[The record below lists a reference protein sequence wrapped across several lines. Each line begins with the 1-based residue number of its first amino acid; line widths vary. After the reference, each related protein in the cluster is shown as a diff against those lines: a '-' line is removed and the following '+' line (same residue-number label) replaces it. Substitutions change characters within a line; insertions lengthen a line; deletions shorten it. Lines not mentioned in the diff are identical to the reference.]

1 MNLSMRDKK
10 ILLMFLG
17 VLLFALSFLFVYKPQ
32 MEEAAQISAN
42 NDSLQERLSQ
52 LLELAQ
58 NREQYVNDTETMQ
71 AEIDEYC
78 KQFPYTVRSEDG
90 IVLAMNMENSLDMT
104 ISNVSL
110 GERTFVYSMDGGSNA
125 DGAEAP
131 QETMMEQGNQQTQ
144 DQIDQIEGTDSSLG
158 NDGYST
164 IDSSNSVQST
174 IQGDSTVTPALYR
187 TQDTVQFNGTY
198 KSLKEAVKYLA
209 DQSGRMTLDNVNASF
224 DSSTGNL
231 TGTMTINIFSMTGG
245 STSYSTPDAGST
257 VYGTDNIF
265 GTIENTKKSKKSK
278 KKAAETVA
286 ADTEAQQNQEA
297 AQTPADETTDATQSA
312 EAAAQ

>member
-58 NREQYVNDTETMQ
+58 NR
-71 AEIDEYC
+71 DEYC

-174 IQGDSTVTPALYR
+174 IQGDSTGTPALYR

-198 KSLKEAVKYLA
+198 KSLKEAAKYLA

-245 STSYSTPDAGST
+245 STSYSAPDAGST

-297 AQTPADETTDATQSA
+297 AQTPTDETTDSTQSA

>member
-1 MNLSMRDKK
+1 
-10 ILLMFLG
+10 
-17 VLLFALSFLFVYKPQ
+17 
-32 MEEAAQISAN
+32 
-42 NDSLQERLSQ
+42 
-52 LLELAQ
+52 
-58 NREQYVNDTETMQ
+58 
-71 AEIDEYC
+71 
-78 KQFPYTVRSEDG
+78 
-90 IVLAMNMENSLDMT
+90 
-104 ISNVSL
+104 
-110 GERTFVYSMDGGSNA
+110 
-125 DGAEAP
+125 
-131 QETMMEQGNQQTQ
+131 MEQGNQQTQ

-174 IQGDSTVTPALYR
+174 IQGDSTGTPALYR
-187 TQDTVQFNGTY
+187 TQDTVQFSGTY

-245 STSYSTPDAGST
+245 STSFSAADAGST

-286 ADTEAQQNQEA
+286 ADTEAQQNQET
-297 AQTPADETTDATQSA
+297 AQTPTDETTDSTQSA

>member
-90 IVLAMNMENSLDMT
+90 IVLAMNMENSLDMS
-104 ISNVSL
+104 ISNVGL
-110 GERTFVYSMDGGSNA
+110 GERTFVYSIDGGAAS
-125 DGAEAP
+125 DGIEAP
-131 QETMMEQGNQQTQ
+131 EETMMEQGNQQTQ
-144 DQIDQIEGTDSSLG
+144 DQINEIEGTDG
-158 NDGYST
+158 ETDIGAAGT
-164 IDSSNSVQST
+164 IDSSNSVQAS
-174 IQGDSTVTPALYR
+174 IESDGSGSPALYR
-187 TQDTVQFNGTY
+187 TQDTMQFTCTY
-198 KSLKEAVKYLA
+198 SSLKDAVKYL
-209 DQSGRMTLDNVNASF
+209 DSQSGRMTLDNINASF
-224 DSSTGNL
+224 DSATGNL

-245 STSYSTPDAGST
+245 STSYSAPDAGST

-297 AQTPADETTDATQSA
+297 AQTPTDETTDSTQSA

>member
-90 IVLAMNMENSLDMT
+90 IVLAMNM
-104 ISNVSL
+104 
-110 GERTFVYSMDGGSNA
+110 
-125 DGAEAP
+125 
-131 QETMMEQGNQQTQ
+131 
-144 DQIDQIEGTDSSLG
+144 
-158 NDGYST
+158 
-164 IDSSNSVQST
+164 
-174 IQGDSTVTPALYR
+174 
-187 TQDTVQFNGTY
+187 
-198 KSLKEAVKYLA
+198 
-209 DQSGRMTLDNVNASF
+209 
-224 DSSTGNL
+224 
-231 TGTMTINIFSMTGG
+231 
-245 STSYSTPDAGST
+245 
-257 VYGTDNIF
+257 
-265 GTIENTKKSKKSK
+265 
-278 KKAAETVA
+278 
-286 ADTEAQQNQEA
+286 
-297 AQTPADETTDATQSA
+297 
-312 EAAAQ
+312 

>member
-52 LLELAQ
+52 LLDLAQ
-58 NREQYVNDTETMQ
+58 NRELFRFPIEDYYRLAGFDFSRHPYPML
-71 AEIDEYC
+71 AEHFMAHY
-78 KQFPYTVRSEDG
+78 
-90 IVLAMNMENSLDMT
+90 
-104 ISNVSL
+104 
-110 GERTFVYSMDGGSNA
+110 NA
-125 DGAEAP
+125 GEAP
-131 QETMMEQGNQQTQ
+131 QETMMEQGNQKTQ

-174 IQGDSTVTPALYR
+174 IQGDSTGTPALYR
-187 TQDTVQFNGTY
+187 TQDTVQFSGTY

-245 STSYSTPDAGST
+245 STSYSAPDAGST

-297 AQTPADETTDATQSA
+297 AQTPADETTDATQSR
-312 EAAAQ
+312 